1 MKFIKTGY
9 LLLFADYDKIKVG
22 EREKSDEIREGGE
35 CAKNDKE
42 KI

>member
-22 EREKSDEIREGGE
+22 EREERRNQGGGRVREE
-35 CAKNDKE
+35 
-42 KI
+42 